1 MPGLCAYRSAK
12 WPVSGFSLCVS
23 VNLMALGM
31 KAISL
36 EPGGMQMDWAGS
48 IMDIHP
54 ITHTYKKSVGAVADM
69 FRTQF

>member
-1 MPGLCAYRSAK
+1 
-12 WPVSGFSLCVS
+12 
-23 VNLMALGM
+23 MALGM